1 MFFCFV
7 FKRLILDTITSN
19 VLSVM
24 RIFLGSVTSAVNWL
38 SALSE
43 RVSEWRARGRM
54 GGGRVRPMARPRRR
68 CVVAERRAAAAS
80 CCGKQRSWTIRC
92 YYCTRWMSA
101 HHSTRPGHE
110 TRQEHRVR
118 FFLLLFVFS
127 VPSAIF
133 FFSPVWLFF
142 SINWGGETP
151 EVNREKEIQSRWDVS
166 FFVSLFDWALLNV
179 SCCCKVSGGF
189 LASVC
194 DTAVNNAPVAVSL
207 NAAYRWGLY

>member
-1 MFFCFV
+1 
-7 FKRLILDTITSN
+7 
-19 VLSVM
+19 M

-43 RVSEWRARGRM
+43 WVSEWRARGRM
-54 GGGRVRPMARPRRR
+54 GGGGVRPMARPRRR

-80 CCGKQRSWTIRC
+80 CCGKQRSWTIRR

-110 TRQEHRVR
+110 TRQEHWLR
-118 FFLLLFVFS
+118 FFFFFLFVFF
-127 VPSAIF
+127 PPHLRF
-133 FFSPVWLFF
+133 FFSPVRLFF
-142 SINWGGETP
+142 SINWGGETR

-166 FFVSLFDWALLNV
+166 FFFVSLFWVLLNV